1 MRGLS
6 VRTIKPAI
14 AQKYGVQTGDVLL
27 EVNNR
32 KVSSKAQAVN
42 MVKKDYNRGV
52 RSYTTKWMSNGQ
64 EITRVYLAP
73 SKK

>member
-6 VRTIKPAI
+6 VRNIKSDV
-14 AQKYGVQTGDVLL
+14 AQKFGVQTGDVLL

-42 MVKKDYNRGV
+42 MVKKDYKRGV
-52 RSYTTKWMSNGQ
+52 RSYATKWLSNGQ
-64 EITRVYLAP
+64 EVTRVYLAP
-73 SKK
+73 NKK